1 MGSSVEACFFP
12 LEGIVFFPSATLPLN
27 IFEPRY
33 LAMTDALF
41 QRELPLVIS
50 DLDPTD
56 PESWSPG
63 KSLIAGMG
71 NAHLFEQR
79 PDGTRVILVRG
90 TSRVRL
96 VAILQEKPFLICQV
110 EPLLDQDSLQ
120 PGNLFFLQRLK
131 QGLAQWAEETLP
143 DADSRVAFQ
152 AGLENAQKVVE
163 LYSHYR
169 VQDVDLRQEILQISD
184 INRRID
190 VLRRVL

>member
-1 MGSSVEACFFP
+1 VASLIESCFFP
-12 LEGIVFFPSATLPLN
+12 LEGVVFFPSATLPLN

-33 LAMTDALF
+33 LSMTDHLF
-41 QRELPLVIS
+41 QHGMPLVLS

-71 NAHLFEQR
+71 AVHLFEQR
-79 PDGTRVILVRG
+79 QDGTRVILVRG

-96 VAILQEKPFLICQV
+96 VSVLEDKPFIRCQV
-110 EPLLDQDSLQ
+110 EPLLDETELH

-131 QGLAQWAEETLP
+131 QGLNHWAEETLP
-143 DADSRVAFQ
+143 DPESRQAFQ
-152 AGLENAQKVVE
+152 GGLENPQKVVE

-169 VQDVDLRQEILQISD
+169 VQDVDVRQQILELAD

-190 VLRRVL
+190 LLRRVL